1 MANAGRSGILRA
13 MRARIGQ
20 GACLP
25 AGLLAALLAIAG
37 CAGPSATDAPPAP
50 SSTDAPPA
58 PSEAPMLVQP
68 RIHHDAMRDR
78 AEAYCAQFGG
88 APELVDWRYRSTFGK
103 RGEWRLE
110 TMWECHEA
118 AE

>member
-1 MANAGRSGILRA
+1 MRS
-13 MRARIGQ
+13 RIRPV
-20 GACLP
+20 AALP
-25 AGLLAALLAIAG
+25 AALAVLLAVAG
-37 CAGPSATDAPPAP
+37 CADSPA
-50 SSTDAPPA
+50 TDAPPA